1 MGTVE
6 AGLPVGERLAMH
18 RRRRGLTQ
26 RELGELVGRTGEWVR
41 KVESGQHE
49 IDRVSVL
56 RRVEATLNAKLL
68 RPAVSPKAS

>member
-6 AGLPVGERLAMH
+6 PLSPIGERLAMH
-18 RRRRGLTQ
+18 RRNCGLTQ

-41 KVESGQHE
+41 KVEAGQHE

-68 RPAVSPKAS
+68 